1 MSNATSSRSSVTSVP
16 AVAADQLTSASA
28 SGKRAASGARK
39 PHAPTPPKLATV
51 PFAVADVSALAKSL
65 RAAFD
70 GVDASPTQV
79 QMLNWL
85 AKAAGHQNYQS
96 LRAQASSVRGTI
108 DAASD
113 TAETARTVKPAISV
127 ATKSESESALSA
139 HAAKALTQFDT
150 DGKLIR
156 WPHKFAVQRLAM
168 WGLWIRF
175 DSKRRYSEK
184 EVNSVLNAWHLYG
197 DHATLRRELINMD
210 LLARKPDCS
219 VYWKC
224 PQVPNDDIRAFL
236 RGLRGSLTV

>member
-1 MSNATSSRSSVTSVP
+1 MGATSKQFGLALKGRFAMSNATSSR
-16 AVAADQLTSASA
+16 ASR
-28 SGKRAASGARK
+28 S
-39 PHAPTPPKLATV
+39 PKQTII
-51 PFAVADVSALAKSL
+51 PFAVADISALAKSL

-70 GVDASPTQV
+70 GVGASPSQV

-96 LRAQASSVRGTI
+96 LRAQSSVAPSPI
-108 DAASD
+108 D
-113 TAETARTVKPAISV
+113 TASNTAEAAKSTKPAAGKV
-127 ATKSESESALSA
+127 TKSESEAALSA

-150 DGKLIR
+150 DGKLTR
-156 WPHKFAVQRLAM
+156 WPYKFAVQRIAM

-175 DSKRRYSEK
+175 DSKRRYTEK

-219 VYWKC
+219 VYWKR
-224 PQVPNDDIRAFL
+224 PQVPGDEVRAFL
-236 RGLRGSLTV
+236 RGLRGTSTA